1 VGLGRSEGRLTL
13 ALLEF
18 TEHKM
23 TDTTIELRKK
33 AKGERPQYFQD
44 PAIDKVL
51 AITMALAGEVAVM
64 HDQIDTMQRLMEKG
78 GPVTRADVAAYI
90 PDTEVREERDA
101 WRQTFLANVLRIVHQ
116 EREELALEAGK
127 LAESYDAAV
136 ELVTSEAA

>member
-1 VGLGRSEGRLTL
+1 
-13 ALLEF
+13 
-18 TEHKM
+18 M
-23 TDTTIELRKK
+23 TNTTIELRKK

-51 AITMALAGEVAVM
+51 AITMALAGEVAVL
-64 HDQIDTMQRLMEKG
+64 HDQLDTMQRLMEKG
-78 GPVTRADVAAYI
+78 GTVTRADIASYI
-90 PDTEVREERDA
+90 PDLEVREERDA